1 MEMKNM
7 VEEKKKWYK
16 SKTLWTNA
24 IAIGA
29 IIIESKY
36 GYPISAEIQLL
47 VLGWINFI
55 LRIITKEEIIF
66 R

>member
-1 MEMKNM
+1 M

-29 IIIESKY
+29 IIIESEY
-36 GYPISAEIQLL
+36 GYPISAETQLL
-47 VLGWINFI
+47 VLGLVNFI
-55 LRIITKEEIIF
+55 LRIVTKEEIIF
-66 R
+66 S

>member
-1 MEMKNM
+1 M

-29 IIIESKY
+29 IIIESEY
-36 GYPISAEIQLL
+36 GYPISAETQLL
-47 VLGWINFI
+47 VLGLVNFI
-55 LRIITKEEIIF
+55 LRIVTKEEIIF